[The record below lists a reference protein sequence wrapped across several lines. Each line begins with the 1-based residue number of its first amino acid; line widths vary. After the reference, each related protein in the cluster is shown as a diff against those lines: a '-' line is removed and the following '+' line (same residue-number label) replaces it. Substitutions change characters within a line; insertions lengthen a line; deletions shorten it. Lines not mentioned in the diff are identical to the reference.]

1 MKVSDR
7 SSSMSS
13 FNQFSER
20 GASAFV
26 EYVGLD
32 SPLDVM
38 INELLERY

>member
-1 MKVSDR
+1 
-7 SSSMSS
+7 MSS

-20 GASAFV
+20 GTSAFI

-38 INELLERY
+38 ID